1 MEILNDRTEKLE
13 LTYPCSWS
21 YKLIAGEKEALEQAI
36 RDVIDEREHKLTH
49 SKNSKGGKYISMNL
63 DLLVHNEDHRAS
75 ARRRVSY
82 PIQGVLPRTC
92 SIYTFGFILSQY
104 L

>member
-1 MEILNDRTEKLE
+1 MYSLKKNQEARVEILNDRTEKLE

-63 DLLVHNEDHRAS
+63 DLLVHNEDDRNFIYEALKAHQN
-75 ARRRVSY
+75 
-82 PIQGVLPRTC
+82 IKMVL
-92 SIYTFGFILSQY
+92 
-104 L
+104 